1 MSDASVSDADPRAR
15 KRERRAR
22 WGARLAGA
30 GLRVLARTWRVRELH
45 QGATNIVREPHQ
57 RANQI
62 VREPH
67 QRADQIVREH
77 DQRAVFCLW
86 HCELLCHM
94 WNLRDLGIVALISEH
109 GDGEIA
115 ARVVESM
122 GYRTIRGSTR
132 RGASRAL
139 LSLAREVE
147 GGARVAVTP
156 DGPRGPAESFAPGA
170 LIAAQRS
177 GAPIVLLRAVVD
189 RAWRLRSWDR
199 FIIPK
204 PFARITFYV
213 SEPIFVNAASPRA
226 AAEEAPRFQ
235 ALMRALPGAVDG

>member
-1 MSDASVSDADPRAR
+1 VSDSDARAR

-22 WGARLAGA
+22 WASRIAGI
-30 GLRVLARTWRVRELH
+30 GVRILARTWRVREVH
-45 QGATNIVREPHQ
+45 QRHGSSALLGTLDIVRQHERPV
-57 RANQI
+57 I
-62 VREPH
+62 
-67 QRADQIVREH
+67 
-77 DQRAVFCLW
+77 FCLW

-94 WNLRDLGIVALISEH
+94 WNFRGLGIVVLISEH

-115 ARVVESM
+115 ARSAEGM
-122 GYRTIRGSTR
+122 GYRTIRGSSR
-132 RGASRAL
+132 RGAERAL

-147 GGARVAVTP
+147 GGAHVAVTP

-189 RAWRLRSWDR
+189 HAWRLKSWDR

-204 PFARITFYV
+204 PFARITIYV
-213 SEPIFVNAASPRA
+213 SEPVFVTAPSLRA

-235 ALMRALPGAVDG
+235 TLMRALPGTVDAHG

>member
-1 MSDASVSDADPRAR
+1 MSGADARAR
-15 KRERRAR
+15 RRERRAR

-30 GLRVLARTWRVRELH
+30 GVRMLARTWRVREL
-45 QGATNIVREPHQ
+45 QQRTQDIVRQ
-57 RANQI
+57 
-62 VREPH
+62 
-67 QRADQIVREH
+67 H
-77 DQRAVFCLW
+77 DQPVIFCLW

-94 WNLRDLGIVALISEH
+94 WNFRDLGIVVLISEH

-115 ARVVESM
+115 ARAAASM

-132 RGASRAL
+132 RGADRAL

-147 GGARVAVTP
+147 GGAHVAVTP

-177 GAPIVLLRAVVD
+177 GAPVVLLRAVVD

-204 PFARITFYV
+204 PFARVTIYV
-213 SEPIFVNAASPRA
+213 SEPIPVTAGSLRA
-226 AAEEAPRFQ
+226 AADQAPRFQ
-235 ALMRALPGAVDG
+235 ALMRELPSAVDG

>member
-1 MSDASVSDADPRAR
+1 VSDHASRAR

-22 WGARLAGA
+22 WASAIAGV
-30 GLRVLARTWRVRELH
+30 GLRVLARTWRVREVRR
-45 QGATNIVREPHQ
+45 GSADIVRQHERPV
-57 RANQI
+57 I
-62 VREPH
+62 
-67 QRADQIVREH
+67 
-77 DQRAVFCLW
+77 FCLW

-94 WNLRDLGIVALISEH
+94 WNFRELGIVVLISEH

-115 ARVVESM
+115 ARAAESM
-122 GYRTIRGSTR
+122 GYRTIRGSSR
-132 RGASRAL
+132 RGAERAL

-147 GGARVAVTP
+147 GGAHVAVTP

-177 GAPIVLLRAVVD
+177 GAPIVLLRAVAD

-204 PFARITFYV
+204 PFARVTIYV
-213 SEPIFVNAASPRA
+213 GEPVPVVAATLREAASQTPRFQEMMRELPRA
-226 AAEEAPRFQ
+226 A
-235 ALMRALPGAVDG
+235 GG

>member
-1 MSDASVSDADPRAR
+1 
-15 KRERRAR
+15 
-22 WGARLAGA
+22 
-30 GLRVLARTWRVRELH
+30 
-45 QGATNIVREPHQ
+45 
-57 RANQI
+57 
-62 VREPH
+62 
-67 QRADQIVREH
+67 
-77 DQRAVFCLW
+77 
-86 HCELLCHM
+86 M
-94 WNLRDLGIVALISEH
+94 WNFRDLGIVVLISEH

-115 ARVVESM
+115 ARAAESM

-132 RGASRAL
+132 RGAGRAL

-147 GGARVAVTP
+147 GGAHVAVTP

-204 PFARITFYV
+204 PFARVTIYV
-213 SEPIFVNAASPRA
+213 SEPIAVNAASPRA

-235 ALMRALPGAVDG
+235 ALMRALPRAVHG

>member
-1 MSDASVSDADPRAR
+1 MSGADARAR
-15 KRERRAR
+15 RRERRAR

-30 GLRVLARTWRVRELH
+30 GVRMLARTWRVREL
-45 QGATNIVREPHQ
+45 QQRTQDVVRQ
-57 RANQI
+57 
-62 VREPH
+62 
-67 QRADQIVREH
+67 H
-77 DQRAVFCLW
+77 DQPVIFCLW

-94 WNLRDLGIVALISEH
+94 WNFRDLGIVVLISEH

-115 ARVVESM
+115 ARAAASM

-132 RGASRAL
+132 RGADRAL

-147 GGARVAVTP
+147 GGAHVAVTP

-177 GAPIVLLRAVVD
+177 GAPVVLLRAVVD

-204 PFARITFYV
+204 PFARVTIYV
-213 SEPIFVNAASPRA
+213 SEPIPVTAGSLRA
-226 AAEEAPRFQ
+226 AADQAPRFQ
-235 ALMRALPGAVDG
+235 ALMRELPSAVDG